1 MGRLGAGAHRGAGN
15 RSLKRHVRVS
25 DRWPRVLCTPRLLLR
40 EGLAFLELD
49 HSCPIARLCLGA
61 SEVVV
66 VPAGRLDPD
75 RAGHLHLALILL
87 GRLAKGGGHRRL
99 LLDRGHPAAVFW
111 RRLLLFCALFAAFS
125 PAAFSTFQDISS

>member
-1 MGRLGAGAHRGAGN
+1 MQ
-15 RSLKRHVRVS
+15 RHPEAPVIWVVDRVQVADVPYS
-25 DRWPRVLCTPRLLLR
+25 WPRVLCTPRLVLR

-87 GRLAKGGGHRRL
+87 DRLAKGGGHRRL
-99 LLDRGHPAAVFW
+99 LLGRGHLAAVFW
-111 RRLLLFCALFAAFS
+111 RRLLLFRALFAAFS